1 MTDWLITTDLDGTL
15 LNHHSYDATGIPEII
30 ERLQHN
36 AIPVI
41 LNSSKTLSE
50 LTAWR
55 HQLNLLS
62 PVIAENG
69 GVMAGDQ
76 INLCGKA
83 VVDYLPML
91 HAWRAQQHAPS
102 FAGFS
107 DWTIDEVVDATGLS
121 LAEAALAK
129 DRLVT
134 EPIKW
139 LGTDSL
145 FTEFKSYLAQLGLQ
159 CVAGGRFYHV
169 MGRHSKAT
177 ALAAL
182 RLDVSGWLP
191 NYQFKQDY
199 QILALGDG
207 DNDRAM
213 LMAADVAVVMP
224 KPDGS
229 YLKLATRPGQQVIYS
244 ALPAP
249 AGWIQCVEQL
259 LFKETV

>member
-30 ERLQHN
+30 EQLQHH

-41 LNSSKTLSE
+41 LNSSKTLAE

-69 GVMAGDQ
+69 GVMANHHTECLGVALTDF
-76 INLCGKA
+76 
-83 VVDYLPML
+83 LPSL
-91 HAWRAQQHAPS
+91 HAWREQLSEPS
-102 FAGFS
+102 FVGFS
-107 DWTIDEVVDATGLS
+107 DWSLDEVVAATGLS
-121 LAEAALAK
+121 SAEAALAK
-129 DRLVT
+129 ARLVS

-139 LGTDSL
+139 LGTEAL
-145 FTEFKSYLAQLGLQ
+145 LVQFETYLAQLGLQ
-159 CVAGGRFYHV
+159 CVAGGRFFHV

-182 RLDVSGWLP
+182 RSDVSSWLP
-191 NYQFKQDY
+191 DYQFKPDY

-213 LMAADVAVVMP
+213 LMAADVAVIMP

-259 LFKETV
+259 IFQEAG

>member
-69 GVMAGDQ
+69 GVIANQHTECLG
-76 INLCGKA
+76 IALTEFLSA
-83 VVDYLPML
+83 L
-91 HAWRAQQHAPS
+91 HAWREQFAEPS
-102 FAGFS
+102 FVGFS
-107 DWTIDEVVDATGLS
+107 DWSLDEVVAATGLS
-121 LAEAALAK
+121 SAEAVLAK
-129 DRLVT
+129 ARLVS
-134 EPIKW
+134 EPINW
-139 LGTDSL
+139 LGSEAL
-145 FTEFKSYLAQLGLQ
+145 FLRFQKYLTQLNLQ

-182 RLDVSGWLP
+182 RSDVSGWLP

-199 QILALGDG
+199 KILALGDG

-213 LMAADVAVVMP
+213 LMAADVAVIMP

-249 AGWIQCVEQL
+249 AGWIQSVEQL
-259 LFKETV
+259 IFQEAG